1 MRYGSVCSGIE
12 AATVA
17 WRPLGWRCAF
27 VSEVEPFAS
36 EVLKHRLP
44 EVPNLGDFTQ
54 IQKGGYDGEIDLL
67 VGGTSCQPFS
77 LGGGRG
83 GIADPRGGLAIE
95 FARLAERTD
104 ARWVVWE
111 NVPAILPLNGGGDF
125 AAFLSELAGWDVEV
139 PVGGWGNAGIAT
151 NAPGRFGVSWRVLDA
166 QYTRVPSFSGAV
178 PQRRRR
184 VIVVGRRGSWESA
197 AESLLGGELCG
208 GHAPPR
214 RAPGVRAA
222 PGAGEGP
229 QDECFPIDMMN
240 LERRSTSIKAK
251 CFDEAGS
258 AMYTLRFRH
267 VNAVCAHGQL
277 RRLVPVESERFMG
290 LPDGWT
296 DIPWRGRPHPPDA
309 RRHRACGNSM
319 CVNMMRWVGERIDA
333 VESGKEFDDY
343 GRIRD
348 RGNRKEPPPL
358 AEEGGG

>member
-83 GIADPRGGLAIE
+83 GIADPRGGLVIE

-139 PVGGWGNAGIAT
+139 PIGGWGNAGIAT

-166 QYTRVPSFSGAV
+166 QYTRGPSFPGAV

-184 VIVVGRRGSWESA
+184 GIVVGRRGSWEDVVVPGS
-197 AESLLGGELCG
+197 
-208 GHAPPR
+208 APPSLCLAASYAEAMLR
-214 RAPGVRAA
+214 RAERRGYALPPA
-222 PGAGEGP
+222 
-229 QDECFPIDMMN
+229 
-240 LERRSTSIKAK
+240 LER
-251 CFDEAGS
+251 
-258 AMYTLRFRH
+258 
-267 VNAVCAHGQL
+267 VL
-277 RRLVPVESERFMG
+277 RRSASPS
-290 LPDGWT
+290 T
-296 DIPWRGRPHPPDA
+296 
-309 RRHRACGNSM
+309 
-319 CVNMMRWVGERIDA
+319 
-333 VESGKEFDDY
+333 
-343 GRIRD
+343 
-348 RGNRKEPPPL
+348 
-358 AEEGGG
+358 